1 MSMDKVFGSFSSTPY
16 EAMQDWFTTE
26 FLPAYEQSGD
36 TLNTDDWKAVVGLFQ
51 HMNVYHCTGTT
62 AMAEGYFEHP
72 TIARIVTHMSA
83 LSHALGTLIT
93 RCKENAQYVQP

>member
-51 HMNVYHCTGTT
+51 HYECVPLYRYDSNGRRIFRAPHHCTYCETY
-62 AMAEGYFEHP
+62 E
-72 TIARIVTHMSA
+72 RIVTCSRDTHNQM
-83 LSHALGTLIT
+83 
-93 RCKENAQYVQP
+93 